1 MFWVLALKLAETV
14 PRVGILKN
22 LVICFIHHILTQLF
36 YSSLKIVDDDIDWKQ
51 MVKEEEEVEDDEE
64 EAPVV
69 RTKLTTLKLFL
80 LDLILLSSLT
90 RFCNNEPYFLYYSW
104 VKRA

>member
-1 MFWVLALKLAETV
+1 MQ
-14 PRVGILKN
+14 
-22 LVICFIHHILTQLF
+22 HILIRLF

-69 RTKLTTLKLFL
+69 RTKLT
-80 LDLILLSSLT
+80 ILS
-90 RFCNNEPYFLYYSW
+90 YY
-104 VKRA
+104 

>member
-1 MFWVLALKLAETV
+1 MSLIKIWLCVFWMLALKLAETV
-14 PRVGILKN
+14 TRVVILSK
-22 LVICFIHHILTQLF
+22 LVIRFMQHILNQLF

-69 RTKLTTLKLFL
+69 GTKLTTP
-80 LDLILLSSLT
+80 S
-90 RFCNNEPYFLYYSW
+90 YY
-104 VKRA
+104 

>member
-1 MFWVLALKLAETV
+1 MTSRRQKGKLKRKDARLLEKGEEFKIWLCVFWMLALKLAETV
-14 PRVGILKN
+14 TRFGILTN
-22 LVICFIHHILTQLF
+22 LVKSFIQHILTQLF

-69 RTKLTTLKLFL
+69 RTKLTL
-80 LDLILLSSLT
+80 L
-90 RFCNNEPYFLYYSW
+90 NYY
-104 VKRA
+104 